1 MFGNRSLYRSPAEA
15 VKQLPPGH
23 HYKDHLTTTA
33 EGDFDSRGTSMDGG
47 SSVDGGQLGVP
58 LQREMSTVSALTSE
72 ESLMEEKGCGGGG
85 GGGVAKVG
93 GVEVRCRRCGEESFK
108 ARKVGGGVK
117 MECVRCGAVA
127 GV

>member
-1 MFGNRSLYRSPAEA
+1 MFGNRSLYRSQAEA
-15 VKQLPPGH
+15 ARQLPPGH
-23 HYKDHLTTTA
+23 HNKDHLTTTA
-33 EGDFDSRGTSMDGG
+33 EGDLDSRGTSMDGG

-72 ESLMEEKGCGGGG
+72 ESLVEEKGWGGGA
-85 GGGVAKVG
+85 AKVG
-93 GVEVRCRRCGEESFK
+93 GVEVRCRRCGEESFR
-108 ARKVGGGVK
+108 ARKVGGGVT

>member
-1 MFGNRSLYRSPAEA
+1 MFGNRLPYRSPAEA
-15 VKQLPPGH
+15 ARQFPPGH

-33 EGDFDSRGTSMDGG
+33 EGDFDSRGTSTDGG
-47 SSVDGGQLGVP
+47 SSLDGGQLGVP

-72 ESLMEEKGCGGGG
+72 ESLAEEKGW

-93 GVEVRCRRCGEESFK
+93 GVEVRCRKCGEESFR
-108 ARKVGGGVK
+108 ARKVGGGVR